1 MFLAFIAIV
10 LVIVL
15 FIRVNALKKDMNRLK
30 KTIEHLSEHIRRLTP
45 DETAPYGGAF
55 PSQEQT
61 TNEGITPS
69 QGQAHQVAVT
79 PGGQVPSGAVT
90 STGMKQQGN
99 YNIPTQKSAPAHQP
113 AAFSGEMDTTAQ
125 PLRQETAPRQVIA
138 PTPKKKPWFNNENW
152 VGISLFNRLG
162 ALLIIIGTIAVAAFE
177 GFPALLRTGV
187 LFALAII
194 VIVLAEFM
202 NRKKPTTFSTGLSAT
217 GVALNYVAI
226 AASFFAL
233 ETIGMYTALVACI
246 VATALGIF
254 LATRYSAQ
262 VIGCFALIG
271 GYLPIFALDPLNNPM
286 MIGVMVYFI
295 ILAAFSLILALT
307 HKWSVMNVIGFA
319 LTVLG
324 ASYLGWQAE
333 PVIGLAYACF
343 AFLLYTALPLLAN
356 YRTKGE
362 FTSLDYWM
370 ILLNTIIG
378 SLVIFLIANRLEL
391 PNLHAYLCLIFAA
404 TYAILSYLA
413 KRIFNHKNMTT
424 LFTLTSIAF
433 FVLFV
438 PFFFSLRWFA
448 LFWLLQGVL
457 LLSFGILREKKLP
470 EFCGL
475 TLLGFSALSI
485 YMNNS
490 IGDYLIF
497 SSRMR
502 LELEFVPHWQL
513 TFDYS
518 LFTLGVLAILGCYF
532 AKGRQWRGYELA
544 YKLFALA
551 NLWVF
556 VMYLIFTYIPD
567 HFSNLVVGHLALTSW
582 AVVTFGFAYL
592 YCRFKLLADTGT
604 KILGNII
611 HMAGLGYLWVSTIE
625 LILTS
630 VKPEGNNNI
639 QLLIN
644 LFVVIVATS
653 LVIHY
658 HITEKGWTLAYK
670 NINLVNLWLSSIV
683 ILGFLMRDFF
693 GMQLVLIALT
703 FIAGYIITRVS
714 PLFDR
719 AIPFIASG
727 LYGIALIWLLYFNS
741 WPYESNQLW
750 TLLLMNGV
758 LQIFA
763 LVAINDALHLWS
775 AKIKG
780 SSFKIIILST
790 YFLLSVT
797 QGMMV
802 QGNIAFSSATISIMY
817 AVAAFIWIIL
827 GFKIKNKP
835 TRKAGLFLSMAAVAK
850 LLVIDT
856 WGLSTGMRI
865 VSYISL
871 GILLMLIS
879 FVYQKLSKMLD
890 E

>member
-10 LVIVL
+10 LVVIL
-15 FIRVNALKKDMNRLK
+15 FIKMNTLEKELNRLK
-30 KTIEHLSEHIRRLTP
+30 KTIALLSEQIRSLTP
-45 DETAPYGGAF
+45 DETAPHGETF
-55 PSQEQT
+55 PSKEQTTYGAVTPPQGQTHHGAVTPPQEQT
-61 TNEGITPS
+61 HHGAITP
-69 QGQAHQVAVT
+69 A
-79 PGGQVPSGAVT
+79 
-90 STGMKQQGN
+90 GMKQQDN
-99 YNIPTQKSAPAHQP
+99 YSIPTQRSAPAHQP
-113 AAFSGEMDTTAQ
+113 TAFSGEAYTTAQ
-125 PLRQETAPRQVIA
+125 PLRQETIPHQVIA
-138 PTPKKKPWFNNENW
+138 PTPKKKSWFNNENW

-187 LFALAII
+187 LFALAIT
-194 VIVLAEFM
+194 VVVLAEFM
-202 NRKKPTTFSTGLSAT
+202 NRKKPTTFSTGLSAA

-233 ETIGMYTALVACI
+233 ETIGMYTALIVCI
-246 VATALGIF
+246 GATALGIY

-307 HKWSVMNVIGFA
+307 YKWSVMNVMGFV

-324 ASYLGWQAE
+324 ASYLGWQAD
-333 PVIGLAYACF
+333 PAVGLAYACF
-343 AFLLYTALPLLAN
+343 AFLLYTALPLLTN
-356 YRTKGE
+356 YRTKGD
-362 FTSLDYWM
+362 FTTLDNWLIIM
-370 ILLNTIIG
+370 NTAIG

-404 TYAILSYLA
+404 TYATLAHLA
-413 KRIFNHKNMTT
+413 KRVFNHKNMTT
-424 LFTLTSIAF
+424 LFSLTSIAF

-448 LFWLLQGVL
+448 LFWLLQGIL
-457 LLSFGILREKKLP
+457 LVSFGILREKKLP

-475 TLLGFSALSI
+475 ALLGFSALSI
-485 YMNNS
+485 YVNNS
-490 IGDYLIF
+490 IGDYLLF
-497 SSRMR
+497 TYRTR
-502 LELEFVPHWQL
+502 LEFEFVPHWQL

-518 LFTLGVLAILGCYF
+518 LFTLGVLAISGCYF

-556 VMYLIFTYIPD
+556 VMYLIFTYIPN
-567 HFSNLVVGHLALTSW
+567 HFSSPVVGHLALTSW
-582 AVVTFGFAYL
+582 AVVTFGFAYS

-611 HMAGLGYLWVSTIE
+611 HIAGLYYLWVSTIVLFQTVE
-625 LILTS
+625 
-630 VKPEGNNNI
+630 NNNI

-644 LFVVIVATS
+644 LFVLIVATS

-658 HITEKGWTLAYK
+658 HITEKGWTLGYK

-693 GMQLVLIALT
+693 GMQLILIALT
-703 FIAGYIITRVS
+703 FIAGYIITRVPS
-714 PLFDR
+714 IFDR

-727 LYGIALIWLLYFNS
+727 LYGVALIWLFYFNS
-741 WPYESNQLW
+741 WPYEPNQLW
-750 TLLLMNGV
+750 TLLLMSGV

-763 LVAINDALHLWS
+763 LVAINDALNLWS

-790 YFLLSVT
+790 YFLLGVT

-802 QGNIAFSSATISIMY
+802 QGNIAFSNATISIMY
-817 AVAAFIWIIL
+817 AIAAFIWIIL

-835 TRKAGLFLSMAAVAK
+835 TRKAGLFLSMAAVVK

-865 VSYISL
+865 ISYISL